1 MPTFEIVPVS
11 TQGPGKPIVAGA
23 AVRLGITDLS
33 GAPATVVYNGASTS
47 EILTDGSSSTV
58 VFSHPTAT
66 RLRVTFTGYG
76 TSRVIR
82 SIDDGT
88 GGTGADIDGGAL

>member
-11 TQGPGKPIVAGA
+11 TQGPGKPVVAGA
-23 AVRLGITDLS
+23 AVRLRVTDLT
-33 GAPATVVYNGASTS
+33 GAPATVTYDGQQTT
-47 EILTDGSSSTV
+47 EILTDGSTSSV

-66 RLRVTFTGYG
+66 TLRLTWVGYSTTRV
-76 TSRVIR
+76 VKA
-82 SIDDGT
+82 ID

>member
-11 TQGPGKPIVAGA
+11 TTGPGKPIVAGA
-23 AVRLGITDLS
+23 AVRLAVTDLT
-33 GAPATVVYNGASTS
+33 GAPATVVYDGENTT
-47 EILTDGSSSTV
+47 EILTDASSSTV

-66 RLRVTFTGYG
+66 ALRLTWVGYG
-76 TSRVIR
+76 TSRVVKA
-82 SIDDGT
+82 ID